1 MYARQV
7 TWPQDARVALSL
19 VVNVEEG
26 SERSIVRGDKGM
38 EAVDELGMFLKDPI
52 RNHANESNYAFGIN
66 VGAPRLLAM
75 LARHGMTSTWT
86 VCGQA
91 LEAAPAL
98 ARAITAA
105 GHEACSHGYRWQFQH
120 RMDAE
125 AERAFIIKSADSI
138 EATTGQRPKGWL
150 SRYFSTDN
158 TRRLLA
164 EEGFVYH
171 MDDFSD
177 EAPFWDDEGGR
188 PIVVV
193 PYQLDTNDMKMWPH
207 PGYTARD
214 WLDYVID
221 SFDLLHAEGGE
232 TPRLMSVGVHLRII
246 GRPGRAAAF
255 ERFLQHVESRT
266 GVWVATRLQ
275 IAEHFARAQPYGHT
289 APLEAVRSTT

>member
-1 MYARQV
+1 MYSRGV
-7 TWPQDARVALSL
+7 TWPGDARLALSI

-26 SERSIVRGDKGM
+26 SERSLVRGDKGM

-52 RNHANESNYAFGIN
+52 RNYSNESNYEFGIR
-66 VGAPRLLAM
+66 VGGPRVLAM

-91 LEAAPAL
+91 LEAAPDL
-98 ARAITAA
+98 ARAITAG

-120 RMDAE
+120 KMDE
-125 AERAFIIKSADSI
+125 AQEREFIRKSALSI
-138 EATTGQRPKGWL
+138 AATTGQTPKGWL
-150 SRYFSTDN
+150 SRYFASDN

-177 EAPFWDDEGGR
+177 EVPYWDAPGGQ

-214 WLDYVID
+214 WLDYAID
-221 SFDLLHAEGGE
+221 SFDLLHAEGE
-232 TPRLMSVGVHLRII
+232 AAPRMMSLGVHLRII

-255 ERFLQHVESRT
+255 ERFLRHVKTKT

-275 IAEHFARAQPYGHT
+275 IAEHFAATQPY
-289 APLEAVRSTT
+289 AAAA

>member
-1 MYARQV
+1 
-7 TWPQDARVALSL
+7 
-19 VVNVEEG
+19 
-26 SERSIVRGDKGM
+26 M

-52 RNHANESNYAFGIN
+52 RNYANESNYEFGIN
-66 VGAPRLLAM
+66 VGAPRILAM

-91 LEAAPAL
+91 LEAAPRL

-120 RMDAE
+120 RMDAD
-125 AERAFIIKSADSI
+125 AERAFIIKSAESI
-138 EATTGQRPKGWL
+138 EATTGQRPRGWL

-177 EAPFWDDEGGR
+177 EAPFWDASGGK

-221 SFDLLHAEGGE
+221 SFDLLHAEGGDS
-232 TPRLMSVGVHLRII
+232 PRLMSVGVHLRII

-255 ERFLQHVESRT
+255 ERFLQHVASKA
-266 GVWVATRLQ
+266 GVWVASRLQ
-275 IAEHFARAQPYGHT
+275 IAEHFARSQPYGQD
-289 APLEAVRSTT
+289 ALIGDVRSMT

>member
-1 MYARQV
+1 MYGRQV
-7 TWPQDARVALSL
+7 SWPEGARVALSI

-26 SERSIVRGDKGM
+26 SERSLVRGDKGM

-66 VGAPRLLAM
+66 VGAPRVLAL

-91 LEAAPAL
+91 LEAAPDL
-98 ARAITAA
+98 ARAITEA

-120 RMDAE
+120 RMDE
-125 AERAFIIKSADSI
+125 DQERAFIRKSVDSI
-138 EATTGQRPKGWL
+138 AATTGQRPRGWL
-150 SRYFSTDN
+150 SRYFPTDN

-164 EEGFVYH
+164 EEGFAYH

-177 EAPFWDDEGGR
+177 EVPFWDAPDGR
-188 PIVVV
+188 PIVVM

-214 WLDYVID
+214 WLDYAID
-221 SFDLLHAEGGE
+221 SFDLLHDEGGQ
-232 TPRLMSVGVHLRII
+232 TPRMMSLGVHLRII

-255 ERFLQHVESRT
+255 DRFLAYVSGKD
-266 GVWVATRLQ
+266 GVWVATRLR
-275 IAEHFARAQPYGHT
+275 IAEHFAAVQPYR
-289 APLEAVRSTT
+289 APHPT

>member
-1 MYARQV
+1 MYARTV
-7 TWPQDARVALSL
+7 TWPKGERIALSI

-26 SERSIVRGDKGM
+26 SERSIVRGDNGM
-38 EAVDELGMFLKDPI
+38 EAVDELGMFVKDPI
-52 RNHANESNYAFGIN
+52 RNYANESNYQFGIN
-66 VGAPRLLAM
+66 VGGPRVLAM
-75 LARHGMTSTWT
+75 LQRHGMASTWT

-91 LEAAPAL
+91 LEAAPDL

-105 GHEACSHGYRWQFQH
+105 GHEACSHGYRWRFQH
-120 RMDAE
+120 KMDE
-125 AERAFIIKSADSI
+125 AQERAFIRQSADSI

-164 EEGFVYH
+164 EEGFAYH

-177 EAPFWDDEGGR
+177 EAPFWDAPGGQ

-214 WLDYVID
+214 WLDYAVD
-221 SFDLLHAEGGE
+221 SFDLLHAEGAA
-232 TPRLMSVGVHLRII
+232 TPRLMSLGVHLRII

-255 ERFLQHVESRT
+255 ERFLQHVGSKD
-266 GVWVATRLQ
+266 GVWIATRLA
-275 IAEHFARAQPYGHT
+275 IAEHFARSQPYT
-289 APLEAVRSTT
+289 AA

>member
-1 MYARQV
+1 MYARQI
-7 TWPQDARVALSL
+7 TWPKDARLALSI

-26 SERSIVRGDKGM
+26 SERSLLRGDKGM

-52 RNHANESNYAFGIN
+52 RNYSNESNYQFGIN
-66 VGAPRLLAM
+66 VGGPRVLALLAQY
-75 LARHGMTSTWT
+75 GMTSTWT

-91 LEAAPAL
+91 LEAAPDL
-98 ARAITAA
+98 ARAITAQ

-120 RMDAE
+120 RMDE
-125 AERAFIIKSADSI
+125 AQERAFILKAADSI

-150 SRYFSTDN
+150 SRYFATDN

-177 EAPFWDDEGGR
+177 EVPFWDAPDGK
-188 PIVVV
+188 PIIVL

-214 WLDYVID
+214 WLDYAID
-221 SFDLLHAEGGE
+221 SFDLLHREGE
-232 TPRLMSVGVHLRII
+232 TTPRMMSLGVHLRII

-255 ERFLQHVESRT
+255 ERFLQHVQSKA
-266 GVWVATRLQ
+266 GVWVATRLA
-275 IAEHFARAQPYGHT
+275 IAEHFAKVQPFATVQAG
-289 APLEAVRSTT
+289 

>member
-1 MYARQV
+1 
-7 TWPQDARVALSL
+7 
-19 VVNVEEG
+19 
-26 SERSIVRGDKGM
+26 
-38 EAVDELGMFLKDPI
+38 MFLKDPI

-66 VGAPRLLAM
+66 VGGPRVLAM
-75 LARHGMTSTWT
+75 LARYGMASTWT

-91 LEAAPAL
+91 LEAAPDL

-120 RMDAE
+120 RMDE
-125 AERAFIIKSADSI
+125 AQERAFIEASAASI

-164 EEGFVYH
+164 EAGFVYH

-177 EAPFWDDEGGR
+177 EVPFWDAPGGK

-214 WLDYVID
+214 WLDYAID
-221 SFDLLHAEGGE
+221 TLDVLHAEGGA
-232 TPRLMSVGVHLRII
+232 TPRMMSLGVHLRII

-255 ERFLQHVESRT
+255 ERFLAYAAAKDGLWIT
-266 GVWVATRLQ
+266 TRLN
-275 IAEHFARAQPYGHT
+275 IARHFALTRPYAAG
-289 APLEAVRSTT
+289 A

>member
-1 MYARQV
+1 MYARQF
-7 TWPQDARVALSL
+7 TLPQGQRIALSI

-26 SERSIVRGDKGM
+26 SERSLVRGDKGM

-52 RNHANESNYAFGIN
+52 RNYANESNYAFGIN
-66 VGAPRLLAM
+66 VGGPRVLAL
-75 LARHGMTSTWT
+75 LARHGVTSTWT

-91 LEAAPAL
+91 LEAAPDL
-98 ARAITAA
+98 ARAITAQ

-120 RMDAE
+120 RMDEA
-125 AERAFIIKSADSI
+125 AERAFIRKAADSI

-150 SRYFSTDN
+150 SRYFCTDN
-158 TRRLLA
+158 TRRLLG

-177 EAPFWDDEGGR
+177 EAPFWDTTGPQ

-214 WLDYVID
+214 WLDYAID
-221 SFDLLHAEGGE
+221 SFDFLYEEGAQ
-232 TPRLMSVGVHLRII
+232 TPRLMSLGVHLRII
-246 GRPGRAAAF
+246 GRPGRAAMF
-255 ERFLQHVESRT
+255 ERFLQHVRAKPD
-266 GVWVATRLQ
+266 VWIATRLS
-275 IAEHFARAQPYGHT
+275 IAEHFAATQPL
-289 APLEAVRSTT
+289 AEPAAV

>member
-7 TWPQDARVALSL
+7 RWPNDARVALSL

-26 SERSIVRGDKGM
+26 SERSIVRGDSGM

-52 RNHANESNYAFGIN
+52 RNYANESNYEFGIN
-66 VGAPRLLAM
+66 VGAPRILGLLA
-75 LARHGMTSTWT
+75 RYGMTSTWT

-91 LEAAPAL
+91 LEAAPQL
-98 ARAITAA
+98 ARAITAG

-120 RMDAE
+120 KMDE
-125 AERAFIIKSADSI
+125 AQERAFIAKSAESI
-138 EATTGQRPKGWL
+138 EAATGQRPRGWL

-164 EEGFVYH
+164 EAGFAYH

-177 EAPFWDDEGGR
+177 EAPFWDATGGK
-188 PIVVV
+188 PIVVL

-214 WLDYVID
+214 WLDYLVD
-221 SFDLLHAEGGE
+221 SFDLLHREGEAE
-232 TPRLMSVGVHLRII
+232 PRLMSVGVHLRII

-255 ERFLQHVESRT
+255 ERFLQHIASKDK
-266 GVWVATRLQ
+266 VWIATRLEM
-275 IAEHFARAQPYGHT
+275 ADHFARAQPF
-289 APLEAVRSTT
+289 VV

>member
-1 MYARQV
+1 MYARSF
-7 TWPQDARVALSL
+7 TLPKGERVALSI

-26 SERSIVRGDKGM
+26 SERSLVRGDKGM

-52 RNHANESNYAFGIN
+52 RNYANESNYAFGVN
-66 VGAPRLLAM
+66 VGGPRVLAL
-75 LARHGMTSTWT
+75 LARHQMTSTWT

-91 LEAAPAL
+91 LEAAPEL

-120 RMDAE
+120 RMDE
-125 AERAFIIKSADSI
+125 DAERAFIRKAADSI

-150 SRYFSTDN
+150 SRYFSTDH

-177 EAPFWDDEGGR
+177 EAPFWDVTGPK

-207 PGYTARD
+207 PGFTARD
-214 WLDYVID
+214 WLDYAID
-221 SFDLLHAEGGE
+221 SFDFLYEEGAQN
-232 TPRLMSVGVHLRII
+232 PRLMSLGVHLRII
-246 GRPGRAAAF
+246 GRPGRAAMF
-255 ERFLQHVESRT
+255 DRFLQHVRSRP
-266 GVWVATRLQ
+266 GVWIATRLQ
-275 IAEHFARAQPYGHT
+275 IAEHFAMTQPAPARA
-289 APLEAVRSTT
+289 

>member
-1 MYARQV
+1 MYARQF
-7 TWPQDARVALSL
+7 TLPPGGRIALSI

-26 SERSIVRGDKGM
+26 SERSLVRGDKGM

-66 VGAPRLLAM
+66 VGGPRVLAL
-75 LARHGMTSTWT
+75 LARHGMVSTWT

-98 ARAITAA
+98 ASAITAG

-120 RMDAE
+120 RMDEE
-125 AERAFIIKSADSI
+125 AERAFIRKAAQSI

-150 SRYFSTDN
+150 SRYFCTDN

-177 EAPFWDDEGGR
+177 EAPFWDVSGSR

-221 SFDLLHAEGGE
+221 SFDFLYEEGAQ
-232 TPRLMSVGVHLRII
+232 TPRLMSLGVHLRII
-246 GRPGRAAAF
+246 GRPGRAAMF
-255 ERFLQHVESRT
+255 ERFLQHVRSKPD
-266 GVWVATRLQ
+266 VWIATRLQ
-275 IAEHFARAQPYGHT
+275 IAEHFAQAQSPPESV
-289 APLEAVRSTT
+289 AA

>member
-7 TWPQDARVALSL
+7 TWPQDARVALSI

-26 SERSIVRGDKGM
+26 SERSLVRGDKGM

-52 RNHANESNYAFGIN
+52 RNYANESNYAFGLN
-66 VGAPRLLAM
+66 VGGPRVLSM
-75 LARHGMTSTWT
+75 LAAHGMTSTWT

-91 LEAAPAL
+91 LEAAPDL
-98 ARAITAA
+98 ARAITDH

-120 RMDAE
+120 RMDVDQ
-125 AERAFIIKSADSI
+125 ERAFIRKSADSI
-138 EATTGQRPKGWL
+138 EATTGQRPRGWL
-150 SRYFSTDN
+150 SRYFSTDH

-164 EEGFVYH
+164 EEGFLYH

-177 EAPFWDDEGGR
+177 EVPFWDAPDGR

-214 WLDYVID
+214 WLDYAVD
-221 SFDLLHAEGGE
+221 SFDLLHREGAQ
-232 TPRLMSVGVHLRII
+232 TPRLMSLGVHLRII

-255 ERFLQHVESRT
+255 ERFLQHVRAAD
-266 GVWVATRLQ
+266 GVWIATRLQ
-275 IAEHFARAQPYGHT
+275 IAAHFARTRPYG
-289 APLEAVRSTT
+289 S

>member
-7 TWPQDARVALSL
+7 RWPGDARVALSI
-19 VVNVEEG
+19 VVNLEEG
-26 SERSIVRGDKGM
+26 SERSIARGDKGM
-38 EAVDELGMFLKDPI
+38 EAVDELGMFVKDPI
-52 RNHANESNYAFGIN
+52 RSHANESNYEFGVN
-66 VGAPRLLAM
+66 VGGPRVLSM

-91 LEAAPAL
+91 LEAAPDL
-98 ARAITAA
+98 ARAISAG

-120 RMDAE
+120 RMDE
-125 AERAFIIKSADSI
+125 AQERAFIRKSAEAI
-138 EATTGQRPKGWL
+138 LATTGQRPRGWL

-164 EEGFVYH
+164 EEGFAYH

-177 EAPFWDDEGGR
+177 EVPFWDAPGGR

-214 WLDYVID
+214 WLDYAID
-221 SFDLLHAEGGE
+221 SLDLLHAEGGE
-232 TPRLMSVGVHLRII
+232 TPRLMSLGVHLRII

-255 ERFLQHVESRT
+255 ERFLQHA
-266 GVWVATRLQ
+266 GAKGGLWIATRLQ
-275 IAEHFARAQPYGHT
+275 IAEHFARAQPYVP
-289 APLEAVRSTT
+289 AS

>member
-1 MYARQV
+1 MYARQF
-7 TWPQDARVALSL
+7 TLPNNERVALSI

-26 SERSIVRGDKGM
+26 SERSLVRGDKGM

-52 RNHANESNYAFGIN
+52 RNYANESNYAFGIN
-66 VGAPRLLAM
+66 VGGPRVLAM

-91 LEAAPAL
+91 LEAAPDL
-98 ARAITAA
+98 ARAITDG

-120 RMDAE
+120 RMDEE
-125 AERAFIIKSADSI
+125 AERAFIRKAADSI

-150 SRYFSTDN
+150 SRYFCTDN

-164 EEGFVYH
+164 EEGFAYH

-177 EAPFWDDEGGR
+177 EAPFWDVTDPT

-214 WLDYVID
+214 WLDYAVD
-221 SFDLLHAEGGE
+221 SFDFLYEEGAQ
-232 TPRLMSVGVHLRII
+232 TPRLMSLGVHLRII
-246 GRPGRAAAF
+246 GRPGRAAMF
-255 ERFLQHVESRT
+255 ERFLQHVRSKS
-266 GVWVATRLQ
+266 GVWIATRLQ
-275 IAEHFARAQPYGHT
+275 IAEHFARTYP
-289 APLEAVRSTT
+289 APTTP